1 MKAATDSPGAEV
13 RIGEGRGAVSE
24 FDDAEGGF
32 DDAESEQLRRPS
44 AYSPARHVRE
54 WIAGERNSGFL
65 VVRGSF
71 GLKACR
77 KLA

>member
-1 MKAATDSPGAEV
+1 M
-13 RIGEGRGAVSE
+13 SE

-54 WIAGERNSGFL
+54 WLAGERNERFL
-65 VVRGSF
+65 GGA
-71 GLKACR
+71 GLVWLESLSQTR
-77 KLA
+77 LSL